1 MLEGLDDE
9 LQQALAVVPSATF
22 VRRVQSHIE
31 ESPGRSARGLWWTA
45 WSAGAVAAAIL
56 LIIGT
61 SALRKT
67 EGVRPPPSGTA
78 PAQATVATSA
88 PTGPVVPPEAAGQ
101 QTAWSPERP
110 VAHPARRVLARER
123 QDEALPTAEVLV
135 PPDQQRAVAHLLRL
149 VRNGTFDGSRLPVSR
164 GAESVTPAELVVLP
178 LTIEPIDVPNVEIP
192 TSPVPAGRNS
202 Q

>member
-22 VRRVQSHIE
+22 VRRVQSQIE
-31 ESPGRSARGLWWTA
+31 ESPGRSARALSWSAWTA
-45 WSAGAVAAAIL
+45 FAVAAAIL
-56 LIIGT
+56 LLIGIG
-61 SALRKT
+61 ALRSSD
-67 EGVRPPPSGTA
+67 GVRPPPSGPT
-78 PAQATVATSA
+78 PAQATAATSA
-88 PTGPVVPPEAAGQ
+88 PTGPVVPAAAEGQ
-101 QTAWSPERP
+101 QPTKGPQRP
-110 VAHPARRVLARER
+110 VAHPVRRVLARER

-149 VRNGTFDGSRLPVSR
+149 VRNGTFDGSRLPVDR
-164 GAESVTPAELVVLP
+164 QGESVTPAELVVPP
-178 LTIEPIDVPNVEIP
+178 LTIEPIEVPNVEIP